1 MPSRFA
7 ARLLGPAVLI
17 GSLGPLAPAAHS
29 VEAAGAMATSPTPT
43 LRRPAVDP
51 ITGPR
56 SRLPRDW
63 IGTRPIAPDTPILVL
78 AGHADSQGIGGSGT
92 SGATVAAGGAP
103 MLPGISDELYWNMAV
118 AELVVALG
126 QQRGLPIS
134 YYRPPLRSIADG
146 NHPSTNWSVGR
157 LHAAA
162 GGYALEIHF
171 DAWGPTGI
179 GSGLIPP
186 LHRPF
191 SRLDE
196 SLAEEFGGYP
206 MGFRDGLGGPRR
218 GIALLEVGKLEGTL
232 ERALRNPSTRAATL
246 QHIATRIVGALELG
260 LGRNG
265 AQPATTA
272 TTETTTES
280 TAEAPPLSPPPGG
293 VGSAPPARGLQASSE
308 GE

>member
-17 GSLGPLAPAAHS
+17 GSLGGLGPLAGAARSAETS
-29 VEAAGAMATSPTPT
+29 VAPGVIPEAGLRLATM
-43 LRRPAVDP
+43 DP

-63 IGTRPIAPDTPILVL
+63 VGTRSVDPETPILVM
-78 AGHADSQGIGGSGT
+78 AGHADSQGIAGAGT
-92 SGATVAAGGAP
+92 SGAAVAAGGSP
-103 MLPGISDELYWNMAV
+103 MLPGISDELYWNMVV
-118 AELVVALG
+118 AEAVVALG
-126 QQRGLPIS
+126 QQRGLRIS
-134 YYRPPLRSIADG
+134 SYRPPFQTIADG
-146 NHPSTNWSVGR
+146 NDPATNWSVGR
-157 LHAAA
+157 RHAAS

-171 DAWGPTGI
+171 DAWGPSGI

-206 MGFRDGLGGPRR
+206 MAFRGGLGGPRR
-218 GIALLEVGKLEGTL
+218 GIALLEVGKLEGSL
-232 ERALRNPSTRAATL
+232 EQSLRNP
-246 QHIATRIVGALELG
+246 ATRSDTVLRIANRIVTALEVG
-260 LGRNG
+260 LGRTGLTPLPLIPQPG
-265 AQPATTA
+265 A
-272 TTETTTES
+272 
-280 TAEAPPLSPPPGG
+280 
-293 VGSAPPARGLQASSE
+293 VGSAPPGRGLRASSG